1 VEKKQEIV
9 KENIENIVKKRLVK
23 KRSRYIPKK
32 IKEIARY
39 DDYVVIEVQ
48 RGESLSSYA
57 QYYYNDQNRYYKIYK
72 ANRDKI
78 QSEYGGYNW
87 G

>member
-1 VEKKQEIV
+1 MEKKQEIV

-39 DDYVVIEVQ
+39 DDYVVIEVLE
-48 RGESLSSYA
+48 RRSLSSYA
-57 QYYYNDQNRYYKIYK
+57 QYND
-72 ANRDKI
+72 A
-78 QSEYGGYNW
+78 S
-87 G
+87 